1 MSKPVV
7 KDSHVMYKVHSQI
20 RAIVHSQ
27 IRDSSNLGMNFI
39 KIGMNGKL
47 SVSIGK
53 ISVFDAIKQGEQ

>member
-1 MSKPVV
+1 MRDKVHLVMSKPVV
-7 KDSHVMYKVHSQI
+7 KDSHVMYK
-20 RAIVHSQ
+20 VHSQ

-47 SVSIGK
+47 PVSIGK

>member
-7 KDSHVMYKVHSQI
+7 KDSHVMYK
-20 RAIVHSQ
+20 VHSQ